1 MATLGSASKKHKV
14 AIIGSGNWG
23 TTIAKVV
30 AENTNA
36 NPDLFEQEVQM
47 WVFEEQVTVDDKQQK
62 LTEVINSKHEN
73 VKYLPNIPIPS
84 NIVANPDLVAAA
96 KDATILIFNL
106 PHQFIARTCATLEGH
121 IVPFARGI
129 SCIKGVEV
137 TENQCHLFSESIGQ
151 KLGIYCGA
159 LSGANIATEVAQEKW
174 SETTVAYDPPDMDSK
189 HPTPVGSRRG
199 SEADVSGLS
208 KDTKLQVHIQLSLS
222 LSRREGEI
230 SDDDQDTLTLTGPA
244 GGVPSSQS
252 REHEEALPSPLLS
265 RPHGP

>member
-208 KDTKLQVHIQLSLS
+208 KDTKLQVHIQLSL
-222 LSRREGEI
+222 GEKAKSVMMI
-230 SDDDQDTLTLTGPA
+230 KI
-244 GGVPSSQS
+244 
-252 REHEEALPSPLLS
+252 R
-265 RPHGP
+265 